1 MNAANDDPAEEV
13 GIVKGGDLQLEG
25 LLRITNRGRNV
36 AQDGIEQ
43 RTHVVAVGLHVGLGE
58 ASETA
63 AEQVGE
69 IALIIVSAEFD
80 EQIEHLVDGG
90 LGIHPGPVDLV
101 DEHDRTQALLE
112 GLLQHKTGLGHRPL
126 VGIHD
131 QQATVNHAQHPL
143 HFSTEIG
150 VTRGVNDVD
159 PGVVVGDSRV
169 FRQDRD
175 APLTLQVVGVHHTGG
190 DGLVVAE
197 NS

>member
-1 MNAANDDPAEEV
+1 M
-13 GIVKGGDLQLEG
+13 QLEG

-43 RTHVVAVGLHVGLGE
+43 RTHVVAVGLHVGLGKT
-58 ASETA
+58 SKTA
-63 AEQVGE
+63 AEQVRE

-80 EQIEHLVDGG
+80 EQIEHLVYGG
-90 LGIHPGPVDLV
+90 LGIHPGTVDLV
-101 DEHDRTQALLE
+101 DKHDRSQTLLK
-112 GLLQHKTGLGHRPL
+112 GFLQHKAGLGHRPL
-126 VGIHD
+126 VRIND
-131 QQATVNHAQHPL
+131 QQATVDHAQHPL
-143 HFSTEIG
+143 HFTTEIG
-150 VTRGVNDVD
+150 VSRRVNDVD

-169 FRQDRD
+169 LGQDRD